1 MTTTTTTLAIIRH
14 GPTDWNAAK
23 KMQGMSDI
31 PLSEAGRAQVARWR
45 LPAEFARWRW
55 MVSPLQRARQT
66 AALLGAPADALI
78 EPRLREMSFGAW
90 EGFTLEELREKEGH
104 RFAEMEGQGL
114 DLLPPEGESP
124 RMVMARLAELCA
136 DLARAGQ
143 PTVAVAHKGV
153 IRALLAMATG
163 WPMLGRQPI
172 RLDWQSVHCFSIS
185 ANGAPKL
192 ERPNISLLANQAAP
206 A

>member
-1 MTTTTTTLAIIRH
+1 MTTLAIIRH

-31 PLSEAGRAQVARWR
+31 PLSASGKAQVARWR
-45 LPAEFARWRW
+45 LPGEFAQWRW
-55 MVSPLQRARQT
+55 MVSPLTRARQT
-66 AALLGAPADALI
+66 ATMLGAPADALI

-90 EGFTLEELREKEGH
+90 EGFTLEDLRVREGH
-104 RFAEMEGQGL
+104 RFAEMESLGL

-124 RMVMARLAELCA
+124 RMVMARLASLCA
-136 DLARAGQ
+136 DVASQGK

-172 RLDWQSVHCFSIS
+172 RLDWQSVHCFALS
-185 ANGAPKL
+185 AEGQPTL
-192 ERPNISLLANQAAP
+192 ERPNISLLGQEAARP
-206 A
+206 

>member
-1 MTTTTTTLAIIRH
+1 MTTLAIIRH
-14 GPTDWNAAK
+14 GPTEWNAAK

-31 PLSEAGRAQVARWR
+31 PLSAAGRVQVARWR
-45 LPAEFARWRW
+45 LPTEFAGWRW

-66 AALLGAPADALI
+66 ASMLGAPEDAII

-90 EGFTLEELREKEGH
+90 EGFTLEDLRAREGH
-104 RFAEMEGQGL
+104 RFKEMEGQGL

-136 DLARAGQ
+136 DLAREGR

-153 IRALLAMATG
+153 IRALLAAATG
-163 WPMLGRQPI
+163 WPMLGRQPLK
-172 RLDWQSVHCFSIS
+172 LDWQSVHCFSL
-185 ANGAPKL
+185 APDGVPKL
-192 ERPNISLLANQAAP
+192 ARPNISLVTEKAVP
-206 A
+206 